1 MCLSQFLIY
10 RIYTNI
16 LQDVK
21 PDLDE
26 LNRQME
32 QKPDKE
38 QLDRSMN
45 KQIDKAL
52 TSAFGKDTNDN
63 DKNVDNDSDNAAAG
77 GGVSDEL
84 PEISDVGGFESSE
97 DDLPGPSR
105 SSSRAGKDEKKSKD
119 SGESYLFV

>member
-1 MCLSQFLIY
+1 
-10 RIYTNI
+10 
-16 LQDVK
+16 
-21 PDLDE
+21 
-26 LNRQME
+26 ME

-52 TSAFGKDTNDN
+52 TSAFGTKDTNDN
-63 DKNVDNDSDNAAAG
+63 DKNVDNDSDNAGGGG

-105 SSSRAGKDEKKSKD
+105 SSSRAGKDKKKSKD
-119 SGESYLFV
+119 SGENYSFCIVVISFNCF